1 MSQTLSI
8 EGLGGEKA
16 EKEIGKFL
24 FSCDVVVQE
33 KGIARGHHVGVGEV
47 VVVVDVVVVIAVV
60 VVVVVSRGTPR
71 IQIRRLHFL
80 RPI

>member
-1 MSQTLSI
+1 M
-8 EGLGGEKA
+8 
-16 EKEIGKFL
+16 

-47 VVVVDVVVVIAVV
+47 VVVVVVDAVVVIAVVVV

-71 IQIRRLHFL
+71 IQIRRLRFL

>member
-1 MSQTLSI
+1 MVS
-8 EGLGGEKA
+8 
-16 EKEIGKFL
+16 KFL

-47 VVVVDVVVVIAVV
+47 VVVVDAVVVDAVVVIA

-71 IQIRRLHFL
+71 IQIRRLRFL